1 MPFHDR
7 LAILLLSGTLALT
20 NVACSRINSSWR
32 PNERKEPVAV
42 SVTPSRVMKLPTKPK
57 SVNPKPVNPK
67 PVVIVQKL
75 PTLPAKDAYEQAL
88 DAAYSAAILGQSAQS
103 TDDWQL
109 VSSRWQEAI
118 ALLRKVP
125 FSSAYHAIAQPK
137 IAQYQRNL
145 RVAQKQ
151 ATRPRPSSRLT
162 REVAASPPRAAVSP
176 AKPSPNQTSSPLPTP
191 NTPETPNTPVPATES
206 QTTVATPKVYKV
218 PIKRR
223 AGLTP
228 VIEVTF
234 NGAQTF
240 EMIIDTGAS
249 GTVITQAMAESLGVV
264 AEGEVVANT
273 ASAKGI
279 KFSIGKVESI
289 AVAGIVIK
297 DVRVAI
303 GGSELD
309 LGLLGQDF
317 FGNYDVWIRQNIVEF
332 HPR

>member
-7 LAILLLSGTLALT
+7 SAILLLSGTLALT
-20 NVACSRINSSWR
+20 NVACSHINSSWR
-32 PNERKEPVAV
+32 PTERQEPVAV
-42 SVTPSRVMKLPTKPK
+42 SVTPSPVIQLPTKPK

-109 VSSRWQEAI
+109 VTSRWQEAI

-151 ATRPRPSSRLT
+151 ATRPRPSSPST
-162 REVAASPPRAAVSP
+162 REVAASPRIAVSP
-176 AKPSPNQTSSPLPTP
+176 AKPSPTQTSSPLEAP
-191 NTPETPNTPVPATES
+191 NTPETPNIPAPTTES
-206 QTTVATPKVYKV
+206 QTIAASPRVYKA

-249 GTVITQAMAESLGVV
+249 GTVITKSMAESLGVV

-289 AVAGIVIK
+289 AVAGIVTK

>member
-32 PNERKEPVAV
+32 PNQRKEPVAV
-42 SVTPSRVMKLPTKPK
+42 SVTPSPTVKRPTKPQ
-57 SVNPKPVNPK
+57 PVHPK
-67 PVVIVQKL
+67 PVVLERKV
-75 PTLPAKDAYEQAL
+75 PTTIPAKDAYEQAL

-109 VSSRWQEAI
+109 VTSRWQEAI
-118 ALLRKVP
+118 SLLRKVP

-145 RVAQKQ
+145 QVAQKQ
-151 ATRPRPSSRLT
+151 ATRPRPSSPST
-162 REVAASPPRAAVSP
+162 KEVAASPRRIAVAP
-176 AKPSPNQTSSPLPTP
+176 PKPSPTQKSSPLETP
-191 NTPETPNTPVPATES
+191 NTPETSNTPVPTTEP
-206 QTTVATPKVYKV
+206 QTTAAVPRVYKA

-223 AGLTP
+223 AGRTP

-234 NGAQTF
+234 NEAQTF

-249 GTVITQAMAESLGVV
+249 GTVITQTMADSLGVV

-289 AVAGIVIK
+289 SVAGIVSK

-303 GGSELD
+303 GGSELEI
-309 LGLLGQDF
+309 GLLGQDF
-317 FGNYDVWIRQNIVEF
+317 FGNYDVWIRQNVVEF

>member
-1 MPFHDR
+1 MPFHDHA
-7 LAILLLSGTLALT
+7 AILLLSGTLALT
-20 NVACSRINSSWR
+20 NVACSRIGSSWR
-32 PNERKEPVAV
+32 PNELPEPVAV
-42 SVTPSRVMKLPTKPK
+42 SVTPTPAVKLPN
-57 SVNPKPVNPK
+57 NPTPVNPQ
-67 PVVIVQKL
+67 PVVIVNQP
-75 PTLPAKDAYEQAL
+75 PTVPAKDAYEQAL

-109 VSSRWQEAI
+109 VSNRWQEAI
-118 ALLRKVP
+118 SLLRKVP

-145 RVAQKQ
+145 RIAQKQ
-151 ATRPRPSSRLT
+151 ATRPRPSSPLT
-162 REVAASPPRAAVSP
+162 REIATSPRTAVSP
-176 AKPSPNQTSSPLPTP
+176 AKLSPTQTTTPS
-191 NTPETPNTPVPATES
+191 ETPNTLETPNTSAPATES
-206 QTTVATPKVYKV
+206 KTNTANPRVYKV

-223 AGLTP
+223 AGRTP

-234 NGAQTF
+234 NGVQTF

-249 GTVITQAMAESLGVV
+249 GTVITPTMAESLGVV

-289 AVAGIVIK
+289 AVAGIVTK

-303 GGSELD
+303 GGSD
-309 LGLLGQDF
+309 LEIGLLGQDF
-317 FGNYDVWIRQNIVEF
+317 FGNYDVWIRQNVVEF

>member
-1 MPFHDR
+1 MPSHDR
-7 LAILLLSGTLALT
+7 AAILLLSGTLALT
-20 NVACSRINSSWR
+20 NVACNRIDSSWR
-32 PNERKEPVAV
+32 PNELPEPVAV
-42 SVTPSRVMKLPTKPK
+42 SVTPSPTAKLPN
-57 SVNPKPVNPK
+57 NPNSLNPK
-67 PVVIVQKL
+67 PVVIVKKPPL
-75 PTLPAKDAYEQAL
+75 LPAKDAYEQAL
-88 DAAYSAAILGQSAQS
+88 DAAYSAAILSQSAQS

-118 ALLRKVP
+118 SLLRKVP

-137 IAQYQRNL
+137 LAQYQRNL
-145 RVAQKQ
+145 RIAEKQ
-151 ATRPRPSSRLT
+151 VTRPRPSSPST
-162 REVAASPPRAAVSP
+162 REVATSPRTAVSP
-176 AKPSPNQTSSPLPTP
+176 ANPSPTRTTNPS
-191 NTPETPNTPVPATES
+191 ETPNPLETPNIPASETES
-206 QTTVATPKVYKV
+206 KTSTANPRVYKV

-223 AGLTP
+223 AGRTP

-279 KFSIGKVESI
+279 KFSIGKVQSI
-289 AVAGIVIK
+289 AVAGIVTK

-303 GGSELD
+303 GGSELE

-317 FGNYDVWIRQNIVEF
+317 FGNYDVWIRQNVVEF